1 MRPLFWFRRSMAY
14 PLTIVPHICLWSP
27 NILSKPAEW
36 PSNVTIAGYTAPIP
50 SAPFD
55 PPACLQSFLQSPQPI
70 IAISF
75 GSIFVPNPGALLS
88 VLSSA
93 LTQIKA
99 LAIINRSWP
108 ACLEVNI
115 PIPPNIYV
123 TGSIPHDWL
132 LPRVSAFIHH
142 GGAGHTAAGLRAS
155 VPMLIMPF
163 LLDQF
168 FWAAKVHELGLGPA
182 PLTLR
187 NLELRELVPRLQQ
200 LLSGSYQKPCAEMA
214 VRVNAE
220 GDGADIVAD
229 AVRRQGQLPG
239 INEPCAM
246 IPALGA
252 HWRYSDSGLLLSGA
266 AAAGLVE
273 SEVLGWED
281 LDSRSKIDWEARW
294 GNADASRQWLV
305 ALGGVTTTL
314 GYVLGTLHAILLW
327 LSGFK
332 ESVEFAEEV
341 EYAAKME
348 DPVRRARVR
357 QAEYDWQ
364 LVRRDVDGKGA
375 IPLREGLVRRWRA
388 LTAARFR
395 ERFGDEGRG
404 EL

>member
-27 NILSKPAEW
+27 NILFKPAEW

-70 IAISF
+70 IPISF
-75 GSIFVPNPGALLS
+75 GSMFVPNPGALLS
-88 VLSSA
+88 ILSSA

-99 LAIINRSWP
+99 LAIFNRSWP

-115 PIPPNIYV
+115 PIPSNIYV
-123 TGSIPHDWL
+123 TRSIPHDWL
-132 LPRVSAFIHH
+132 LPRVSGFIHH
-142 GGAGHTAAGLRAS
+142 GGAGHTAAGLRAG

-182 PLTLR
+182 PLTFR

-200 LLSGSYQKPCAEMA
+200 LLSGSYQKPCVEMA
-214 VRVNAE
+214 VRVKAE

-229 AVRRQGQLPG
+229 AVRRQGHLPG
-239 INEPCAM
+239 FNEPCAM

-252 HWRYSDSGLLLSGA
+252 HWRHSDSGLLLSGA

-273 SEVLGWED
+273 SEVLGWDD
-281 LDSRSKIDWEARW
+281 LDLRPRIDWEARW
-294 GNADASRQWLV
+294 EDADASRRWLV
-305 ALGGVTTTL
+305 AVNRVAITL
-314 GYVLGTLHAILLW
+314 SYVLGTLHAILLW

-332 ESVEFAEEV
+332 ESVEFAEEAR
-341 EYAAKME
+341 YMAKRK
-348 DPVRRARVR
+348 DPVRRVRVR

-375 IPLREGLVRRWRA
+375 AALGEGFVSRWRPLA
-388 LTAARFR
+388 AARFR
-395 ERFGDEGRG
+395 ERLGGDGMG